1 MERERLLPICQQCLH
16 RKMNFKIGLVC
27 GLTDKF
33 ADFHVS
39 CPTFEQDPIA
49 RQERNKRT
57 LSEKTFAEKHIR
69 INRKI
74 PRSIN
79 LIIGILSAILTL
91 ISIVM
96 MFAS

>member
-1 MERERLLPICQQCLH
+1 MERKRLLPICQQCLH
-16 RKMNFKIGLVC
+16 RKMDFKIGLVC

-33 ADFHVS
+33 ADFHIS

-57 LSEKTFAEKHIR
+57 ISEKTFTEKHIR

-74 PRSIN
+74 PRAIN
-79 LIIGILSAILTL
+79 FIIGILSAIITL
-91 ISIVM
+91 ISLM
-96 MFAS
+96 MAFAS